1 MEIEVINLAFQQ
13 VFYPEIG
20 IAKLE
25 NESEDEFFKINDFT
39 LTFNLFSNKEV
50 YNDFVWFLIEDI
62 EKEIK
67 NNIKGASSR
76 LKALYYIK
84 QLKLNIKKYAR
95 SFHTVKDN
103 GLDELNQVMY
113 EHLKNSDKKLP
124 KEFQDLNKV
133 KLNINRNVTYSEE
146 LEELLLTEPNQ
157 NLIDSFQSSFVSAQI
172 AMVEELEM
180 MIDTFESFVENVTVE
195 DFKNKDEFFE
205 LDFKTI
211 TLSDSVK
218 LTDKEVN
225 KKIDTLDIRQTALL
239 FDYFE
244 KAKLI
249 LPYNNKDKAS
259 FAHYL
264 TGHAK
269 DKIRTEKGF
278 GMIKYIREDV
288 IKPEKYR
295 DVEFYNL
302 KGVRNELNRVVRMIN
317 ADIEKLSKNEKNQ
330 NK

>member
-1 MEIEVINLAFQQ
+1 MEIESINMAFQQ
-13 VFYPEIG
+13 VFFPEIG
-20 IAKLE
+20 IAKIE
-25 NESEDEFFKINDFT
+25 NKSKDEIVKINDFT
-39 LTFNLFSNKEV
+39 LAFNYFSNKEM
-50 YNDFVWFLIEDI
+50 YKEFIWNMIEDI

-67 NNIKGASSR
+67 NNIKNASSR
-76 LKALYYIK
+76 LKVLYYIK
-84 QLKLNIKKYAR
+84 QLKLNINKYKR
-95 SFHTVKDN
+95 SFYTVKDN
-103 GLDELNQVMY
+103 GLDEYEQVMY
-113 EHLKNSDKKLP
+113 ELLKSSDKKLP
-124 KEFQDLNKV
+124 KEFQELKEV
-133 KLNINRNVTYSEE
+133 KLHLNRNITYSEE
-146 LEELLLTEPNQ
+146 LDELLSKEPNQ
-157 NLIDSFQSSFVSAQI
+157 NLIDKFQSSFVSVQI

-269 DKIRTEKGF
+269 DKIRTDKGF
-278 GMIKYIREDV
+278 GMIESIRKDRE
-288 IKPEKYR
+288 KPAKFK
-295 DVEFYNL
+295 DTEFYNL

-317 ADIEKLSKNEKNQ
+317 ADIEKLSKN
-330 NK
+330 